1 MNQESYGRYEK
12 FTFGSDVLTVSVI
25 TLGATVESLKF
36 HGREMVLRYE
46 DAEGYL
52 SGSSYI
58 GAAVGRY
65 ANRIGGARFTLNGRG
80 YVLPANEG
88 KNQLHGGPRSYDKR
102 EWSAQVLSE
111 TSVRFTLISPDGDN
125 GFPGELEA
133 SVTYTVEGGTLR
145 LDFGG
150 VCSADTVYAPTSHM
164 YFNLGGDNVLD
175 YSMQIPAAGWLEID
189 SGLIPTGRVM
199 PPEGEFDFSVMRRI
213 ARDYDH
219 CFTLAGEHACAVEH
233 GGTRLDVYSDFPAV
247 QIYTAL
253 SMSPPHRAHCGIA
266 IEPEAYP
273 DSPNKPQFP
282 STVLRAGEHYH
293 RRAEYRFSE
302 I

>member
-1 MNQESYGRYEK
+1 MKKGNFFGYDIYS
-12 FTFGSDVLTVSVI
+12 FGSGELRVSVT
-25 TLGATVESLKF
+25 TLGAAVTGLNYMGHEL
-36 HGREMVLRYE
+36 VLNYP
-46 DAEGYL
+46 DAEGYIN
-52 SGSSYI
+52 GSAYLC
-58 GAAVGRY
+58 AAVGRY
-65 ANRIGGARFTLNGRG
+65 ANRIGGAKFTLNGKE

-199 PPEGEFDFSVMRRI
+199 PPEGEFDFSVIRRI

-247 QIYTAL
+247 QIYTAS

>member
-65 ANRIGGARFTLNGRG
+65 ANRIGGARFTLNGRE
-80 YVLPANEG
+80 YMLPANEG

-199 PPEGEFDFSVMRRI
+199 PPEGDFDFSVMRRI

-247 QIYTAL
+247 QIYTAS